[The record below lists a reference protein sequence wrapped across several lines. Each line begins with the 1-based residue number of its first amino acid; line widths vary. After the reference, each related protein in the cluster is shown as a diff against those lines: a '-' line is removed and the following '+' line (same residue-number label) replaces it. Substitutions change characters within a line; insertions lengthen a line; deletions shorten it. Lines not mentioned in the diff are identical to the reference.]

1 MTMIQFEDAR
11 HLVEHCEKELV
22 RLREMHAQCLTERLI
37 PPAFLIDVKNLMENL
52 RSALDYCAVALF
64 NAYGRQ
70 QNRAPKIYFPYARR
84 DGDKRKFRETVERCI
99 PGLLASRPDIVDRLE
114 TYQHFGN
121 TGDWLS
127 TLAEITNENKHLR
140 LTPQVV
146 KQYTAVVISGTLPP
160 GGNVEIDLKRIPLGG
175 GLGSP
180 FHAVAGVWMG
190 LEFDGSG
197 VLVMPLLEQAVP
209 QIRRVVEELAGL

>member
-1 MTMIQFEDAR
+1 MTQFEDAW

-22 RLREMHAQCLTERLI
+22 RLREMHAHCLIERCI

-64 NAYGRQ
+64 SAYGRPQ
-70 QNRAPKIYFPYARR
+70 SRTPKIYFPYARH
-84 DGDKRKFRETVERCI
+84 DSDKRTFRKTVERSI

-127 TLAEITNENKHLR
+127 TLAELTNENKHLR

-146 KQYTAVVISGTLPP
+146 KQYTAVVISGTVPQ
-160 GGNVEIDLKRIPLGG
+160 GGTVEIDLKRIPLGG
-175 GLGSP
+175 GPGHP
-180 FHAVAGVWMG
+180 FHAVAGVWTG

-197 VLVMPLLEQAVP
+197 ILVMLLLEQAVP
-209 QIRRVVEELAGL
+209 QVRRVVEELAGL